1 MAQTDEEKGLDG
13 LTHAW
18 AVTAEGEAVYR
29 RGVCNSSPAVSS
41 IVYCFYFVCF
51 LITDNENSMVD
62 LHCCFV
68 LSREPTGITF
78 PVINL
83 S

>member
-29 RGVCNSSPAVSS
+29 RGVCNSSPAVSTLFSCAFIARPS
-41 IVYCFYFVCF
+41 IFFIPDVMESPSLV
-51 LITDNENSMVD
+51 ITVALYYLGNPLGS
-62 LHCCFV
+62 C
-68 LSREPTGITF
+68 SQ
-78 PVINL
+78 
-83 S
+83 